1 MRIQKLKT
9 DEIKPYEKNPR
20 KNDEAV
26 DVVAKSLEEFGF
38 QQPLVLDADNVIVVG
53 HTRFRAAKKLGLE
66 TVPCVVAEGLTD
78 EQINAYRIMDNKSA
92 EYANWDND
100 LLLGEITSLI
110 DSGYDLELT
119 GFSEEEITDLKLE
132 FDLSFAYDSVNNGA
146 LSDKFGAPPFSVLNA
161 RAGYWQDRKKMWVS
175 LGIESEQGRDDN
187 LLEYSR
193 IARLKTGTSVF
204 DPVLCELV
212 YKWFSAPGAKV
223 LDPFAGGSVRGIVA
237 AKTGRSYFGIDLRAE
252 QIKANELQ
260 AKKIAP
266 AEDIVWKRGN
276 SQDILSIA
284 KGVEADLIFTCP
296 PYSDLEVY
304 SDDPEDLSTMDYG
317 QFIAAYRD
325 IISKSCSLLR
335 DNSFAAVVV
344 GEIRDKAGVYRN
356 FVGDTVKAFID
367 AGLDYY
373 NEAILVTMIGSLPLR
388 TERAFNSA
396 RKLGKTHQNVLVFVK
411 GDPIQAAEKSGVVDF
426 SEIQNGTENGE
437 RIREAHG

>member
-1 MRIQKLKT
+1 M
-9 DEIKPYEKNPR
+9 
-20 KNDEAV
+20 
-26 DVVAKSLEEFGF
+26 
-38 QQPLVLDADNVIVVG
+38 
-53 HTRFRAAKKLGLE
+53 
-66 TVPCVVAEGLTD
+66 
-78 EQINAYRIMDNKSA
+78 
-92 EYANWDND
+92 
-100 LLLGEITSLI
+100 
-110 DSGYDLELT
+110 
-119 GFSEEEITDLKLE
+119 
-132 FDLSFAYDSVNNGA
+132 
-146 LSDKFGAPPFSVLNA
+146 
-161 RAGYWQDRKKMWVS
+161 
-175 LGIESEQGRDDN
+175 
-187 LLEYSR
+187 
-193 IARLKTGTSVF
+193 
-204 DPVLCELV
+204 
-212 YKWFSAPGAKV
+212 
-223 LDPFAGGSVRGIVA
+223 
-237 AKTGRSYFGIDLRAE
+237 RAE